1 MDNNDN
7 PYKKSFK
14 TKREEYEEKLK
25 QKSNNQEWIF
35 GNYFGKPGGGAPLR
49 DNQGNIVSSLKSI
62 SDMNIYR
69 YEPQDFSKGNN
80 NISVLNHKIYNQNNV
95 ISDPFLQSYDQI
107 NRLSP
112 NQSITYQNNR
122 TISAINQNRNNIM
135 IDENKSN
142 YLNQQNTNNNVIIQQ
157 QMPYGYI
164 IPYTNIVPYNQIL
177 PLQLYNNNNV
187 NNINNNNYQNSRINY
202 TAINPQSNYLNK
214 TQNNLSNN
222 NANNNNI
229 QNMKIII

>member
-1 MDNNDN
+1 MDNSNN

-95 ISDPFLQSYDQI
+95 ISDPFSQSYDQI

-112 NQSITYQNNR
+112 NQNISFQNNR
-122 TISAINQNRNNIM
+122 TISAINQNRNNIT
-135 IDENKSN
+135 IDENKVN
-142 YLNQQNTNNNVIIQQ
+142 YLNQQNTNNNNVIIQQ

-164 IPYTNIVPYNQIL
+164 MPYTNIVPYNQTF
-177 PLQLYNNNNV
+177 PLQLYNNNNL
-187 NNINNNNYQNSRINY
+187 NNINNNN
-202 TAINPQSNYLNK
+202 
-214 TQNNLSNN
+214 
-222 NANNNNI
+222 
-229 QNMKIII
+229 